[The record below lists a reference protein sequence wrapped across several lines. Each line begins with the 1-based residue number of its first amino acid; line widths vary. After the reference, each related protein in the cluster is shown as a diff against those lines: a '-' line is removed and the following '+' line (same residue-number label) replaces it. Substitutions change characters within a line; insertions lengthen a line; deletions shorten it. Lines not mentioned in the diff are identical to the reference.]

1 MIGYYDNGKS
11 QIPVLLVG
19 QTAYVNFLD
28 VQETLNCKRSDIA
41 YYSRL
46 EDLLITN
53 PENKSYWISQ
63 EGLDRLIILMP
74 SIENKSYIRKWFE
87 TIVIPSAK
95 EDSKIQESDLK
106 RSIEVEPDENKP
118 AKFDWIEFYKTS
130 ISTITIFIIVIAIF
144 FVVKMMIGE

>member
-41 YYSRL
+41 YYSGL

-53 PENKSYWISQ
+53 PENKKYWISQ

-130 ISTITIFIIVIAIF
+130 ISAITIFIIVIAIF

>member
-41 YYSRL
+41 YYSGL

-53 PENKSYWISQ
+53 PENKKYWISQ

-74 SIENKSYIRKWFE
+74 NVRNKKYIRKWFE
-87 TIVIPSAK
+87 TVVIPSAK
-95 EDSKIQESDLK
+95 EDLKIQEAELERVAKVD
-106 RSIEVEPDENKP
+106 PDENKP
-118 AKFDWIEFYKTS
+118 AKFSWAEFYTTS
-130 ISTITIFIIVIAIF
+130 ISIATFFILAIVVIFAI
-144 FVVKMMIGE
+144 KIMIGE

>member
-41 YYSRL
+41 YYSEL

-53 PENKSYWISQ
+53 PENKKYWISQ

-74 SIENKSYIRKWFE
+74 NVRNKKYIRKWFE
-87 TIVIPSAK
+87 TVVIPSAK
-95 EDSKIQESDLK
+95 EDLKIQEAELERVS
-106 RSIEVEPDENKP
+106 
-118 AKFDWIEFYKTS
+118 
-130 ISTITIFIIVIAIF
+130 
-144 FVVKMMIGE
+144 

>member
-41 YYSRL
+41 YYSGL

-53 PENKSYWISQ
+53 PENKKYWISQ

-130 ISTITIFIIVIAIF
+130 ISAITIFIVVIAIF